1 MHPQVII
8 QGLRQAGEL
17 ALKALYEQSCSP
29 GENVLEICAGT
40 ALNSKLIAS
49 QKDLFAP
56 MVVEAV
62 RSLDPQVS
70 SRLRDM
76 HKAAAIFIVH

>member
-1 MHPQVII
+1 MHPQIII
-8 QGLRQAGEL
+8 QGLRRAGEL
-17 ALKALYEQSCSP
+17 ALKALHDQSSAP

-49 QKDLFAP
+49 QKTLFAP

-62 RSLDPQVS
+62 KSLDPRV
-70 SRLRDM
+70 RHDVGMLPC
-76 HKAAAIFIVH
+76 HVFCIY